1 MKRNMH
7 FKISILTLF
16 LMTIVSI
23 QSCNESESLI
33 EPVDKEI
40 ALKNFESKMVQI
52 LPSVKSALDK
62 FKSNPNARVNAE
74 MEILENFR
82 PLLNDSKALLQAY
95 EIDYKESFDE
105 NDPKIVLA
113 GFLIVSIEKRLQATE
128 LDKSDIS
135 GRTAEAEGS
144 WWDCALEA
152 VGVAAVSEL
161 IASFG
166 SSAAIQASSSV
177 ILKAV
182 GKVASRYAG
191 WIGAA
196 IMVADFT
203 ECMGYW

>member
-1 MKRNMH
+1 MKRNVTI
-7 FKISILTLF
+7 KIYMLMPFFLTA
-16 LMTIVSI
+16 MSI
-23 QSCNESESLI
+23 QSCTENDSLI
-33 EPVDKEI
+33 EPVDKAV
-40 ALKNFESKMVQI
+40 ALRNFESKMVQI
-52 LPSVKSALDK
+52 LPSVKSSLDK
-62 FKSNPNARVNAE
+62 FNSNPNARVNAE
-74 MEILENFR
+74 IEILENFR
-82 PLLNDSKALLQAY
+82 PLLNDSKVLLESY
-95 EIDYKESFDE
+95 DIDYKQSFDE
-105 NDPKIVLA
+105 NDPRIVLA
-113 GFLIVSIEKRLQATE
+113 GFLIVSIEKRFESLQARN
-128 LDKSDIS
+128 SDAS
-135 GRTAEAEGS
+135 GRIAQAEGS

-166 SSAAIQASSSV
+166 SSAAVQASSSV